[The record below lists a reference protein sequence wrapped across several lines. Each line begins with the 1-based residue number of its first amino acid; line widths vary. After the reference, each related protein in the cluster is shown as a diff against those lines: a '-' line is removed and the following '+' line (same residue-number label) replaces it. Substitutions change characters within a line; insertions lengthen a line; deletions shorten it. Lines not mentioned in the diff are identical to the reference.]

1 MEDKTL
7 RITSPEPEDSDSSK
21 LNIDNAETDGFDADD
36 GMFTDSEVEIDP
48 DGELFLSEEP
58 DPEEPDPEEPDP
70 LEDELQN

>member
-21 LNIDNAETDGFDADD
+21 LNIDNAETDGFDSDD

-48 DGELFLSEEP
+48 DGELFLFVFRDTPILKPHS
-58 DPEEPDPEEPDP
+58 
-70 LEDELQN
+70 L